1 LHAAQVPPVKHKRI
15 SSRQGVLETRP
26 LTTSPCALC
35 IAESRQIGQS
45 PQTLLHHE
53 NSDLSRLLHGARVV
67 LNDWLTSE
75 VNDAHR
81 RFGKKVPSAL
91 VELVEECWAPAM
103 EDRPDFKDIT
113 KRFEI
118 IWGAPL
124 FPTP

>member
-1 LHAAQVPPVKHKRI
+1 MSMVVMNN
-15 SSRQGVLETRP
+15 G
-26 LTTSPCALC
+26 
-35 IAESRQIGQS
+35 
-45 PQTLLHHE
+45 
-53 NSDLSRLLHGARVV
+53 RLYVMLACDIIDGGKA
-67 LNDWLTSE
+67 T
-75 VNDAHR
+75 R

-124 FPTP
+124 FPTPRSHVSLTFIP